1 MHRLTLA
8 GSILLASVT
17 LAATPNP
24 AADWVVAAGQVV
36 RYDTSNGPV
45 TVANLRIEAGA
56 TLRVVG
62 AQPFDL
68 LAHDSIELDG
78 VLDLSGFDAP
88 PIWTLDTPQIP
99 EPGAPGGPAGGRGG
113 TGSWKT
119 TQSTPHGW
127 SGTSPV
133 GHPGLGGGGG
143 ESGWNPSTASL
154 GILRRA
160 AGGGGGV
167 LGPDRPLV
175 PGDLEHPDNRG
186 LVALPGRNG
195 NPQASSAVTL
205 QPPPI
210 GGVVGS
216 AVFVDWIS
224 DNDFFGRKPS
234 GTGSVVVGELTA
246 PRAGQGGGAGG
257 DAVRA
262 DTFPP
267 GLFIFSDQDKGAA
280 GGGGGGLGILQARVI
295 RVGPEGRILADGGDG
310 GAGENT
316 LYINRIGGG
325 GAGGSGG
332 MLVLQ
337 ARTIDLGAAGP
348 EALRARGGA
357 GGAGANNV
365 PLAEGGGGHGGPGL
379 IQLHVPGAS
388 PARVLLPAGVSLE
401 TLTSPPA
408 HVLFLEPGL

>member
-8 GSILLASVT
+8 GSVLLASTT
-17 LAATPNP
+17 LAASPNP
-24 AADWVVAAGQVV
+24 AVDWIVAAGEVV

-45 TVANLRIEAGA
+45 TVSKLRVEAGA
-56 TLRVVG
+56 TLRVIG

-68 LAHDSIELDG
+68 LALDSIELDG

-88 PIWTLDTPQIP
+88 PIFTLDTPQIP

-113 TGSWKT
+113 TASWNT
-119 TQSTPHGW
+119 TLSTPHGW
-127 SGTSPV
+127 SGTGPV
-133 GHPGLGGGGG
+133 GHPGLGGRGG

-154 GILRRA
+154 GIYRRA

-175 PGDLEHPDNRG
+175 LGDLEHPDNRG

-195 NPQASSAVTL
+195 NPQASSAVSL

-210 GGVVGS
+210 GGAVGT
-216 AVFVDWIS
+216 AVFVDGIA

-234 GTGSVVVGELTA
+234 GTGSAIVGELAA

-257 DAVRA
+257 DAVL
-262 DTFPP
+262 TSVFPP
-267 GLFIFSDQDKGAA
+267 AQFLYGDNDKGGA
-280 GGGGGGLGILQARVI
+280 GGGGGGLAILQARVI

-316 LYINRIGGG
+316 LYVNRIGGG

-357 GGAGANNV
+357 GGRGANNV
-365 PLAEGGGGHGGPGL
+365 LLAEGGGGHGGPGL

-388 PARVLLPAGVSLE
+388 PARVLLPTGVPLE
-401 TLTSPPA
+401 AVSSPPA